1 MGVTIV
7 HSYMSDTYAISRIDL
22 PLMKTHGWQVRLRRQ
37 GKLFSKF
44 FSDRKHGGVDS
55 AFLIARS
62 YRNELI
68 KKLPDPVRA
77 GAEGKLTRRNVSGV
91 VGVSRIVIKMLRA
104 GDILDIQK
112 DKSQITVEV
121 LDVLKKRVSAKEAIN
136 YKREISIIT
145 EDRVDP
151 LVKPVRGEGRPTK
164 RQRRVMDAFLDQAEK
179 SSRV

>member
-44 FSDRKHGGVDS
+44 FSDRKHGRADS

-91 VGVSRIVIKMLRA
+91 VGVSRIVIKSGNRKYEFWQA
-104 GDILDIQK
+104 TWSSG
-112 DKSQITVEV
+112 VGV
-121 LDVLKKRVSAKEAIN
+121 RKRVKFSV
-136 YKREISIIT
+136 KRY
-145 EDRVDP
+145 
-151 LVKPVRGEGRPTK
+151 GEER
-164 RQRRVMDAFLDQAEK
+164 AFELACVARKNSEK
-179 SSRV
+179 HE

>member
-55 AFLIARS
+55 AFLIASS

-68 KKLPDPVRA
+68 KKLPDPIRA
-77 GAEGKLTRRNVSGV
+77 GAEGKLTRRNVSGA
-91 VGVSRIVIKMLRA
+91 VSYTHLT
-104 GDILDIQK
+104 L
-112 DKSQITVEV
+112 
-121 LDVLKKRVSAKEAIN
+121 
-136 YKREISIIT
+136 
-145 EDRVDP
+145 
-151 LVKPVRGEGRPTK
+151 PTICS
-164 RQRRVMDAFLDQAEK
+164 V
-179 SSRV
+179 